1 MQQTTMP
8 WLQKVSHAILSED
21 RVYRYALYRSL
32 DGLAWDAEIS
42 NELGVDLGIAEA
54 VGRTTILFI
63 MLNPSRADEDAND
76 PTIEKL
82 MKFSRRW
89 GYDRL
94 VVGNLFAYR
103 ETDSTKLASIASA
116 KDIVGPENNA
126 HLDRLV
132 EESHRVVCAWG
143 KQGTILGRGD
153 AVRRYLLP
161 RQADRG
167 QALWC
172 FKQNLDGTP
181 CHPLYQ
187 PDAAELIEYR

>member
-1 MQQTTMP
+1 MP

-32 DGLAWDAEIS
+32 DGQAWDRIYEHNS
-42 NELGVDLGIAEA
+42 VPQER
-54 VGRTTILFI
+54 RTVLFI
-63 MLNPSRADEDAND
+63 MLNPSTASEEQND

-103 ETDSTKLASIASA
+103 ETDSTKLASLASA
-116 KDIVGPENNA
+116 RDIVGPDNNA
-126 HLDRLV
+126 HIDRLV

-153 AVRRYLLP
+153 AVRRYLGP
-161 RQADRG
+161 RLADRG
-167 QALWC
+167 QELWC
-172 FKQNLDGTP
+172 FKKNLDNSP
-181 CHPLYQ
+181 VHPLYQ